1 MPTSS
6 QLRNALAYMS
16 ITVLVLV
23 FLNIYSARAT
33 RDLMFKAKCSS
44 SQDKLK
50 VVTSSFSGV
59 DALTQETTEQIIS
72 VIGDM
77 NVTRLLVTD
86 AAGRTL
92 YDSVPGQS
100 AAGKM
105 VLLQQVVQALE
116 GNDVFCCVYEDHTLK
131 SYAAAPI
138 LTHDTVVG
146 CVYMMEYDASQGGI
160 IASLERTIF
169 RGSLVLI
176 GILFL
181 CAVVFSMTGSG
192 RMRQILTSMRL
203 VREGEYS
210 HKIQMRGSD
219 EYATLATE
227 FNKLTDK
234 LQQTEIT
241 ERQFV
246 SDASHELKTPLASIK
261 LLSDSILQNEM
272 DADTMREFVADIG
285 AESDRLTRMAQKLL
299 TLSRASADETEG
311 GEHEVVD
318 VGRTLSRVFR
328 MLVPLADRQT
338 VELTASVEKGC
349 TILSFEDDAY
359 HVSGDNFLIPT
370 AEVVLTNL
378 HAGEVLDADTLP
390 RRYTAFT
397 PCFRE
402 EAGSAG
408 RDTRGIIRQHEFD
421 KVEMVKFAKP
431 EESDEELES
440 MTAEAEYLLQQLGL
454 PYRVISLCT
463 GDLGFS
469 ARQTYDIEVWLP
481 SYNAY
486 KEISSCSNCG
496 DFQARRANIKYR
508 DPENFKGSRYLH
520 TLNGSGL
527 PAGRT
532 MAAILE
538 NYQNVDGTITIPEV
552 LRPYMGGL
560 EKIEPVA

>member
-100 AAGKM
+100 AAGKV

-181 CAVVFSMTGSG
+181 CAVVFSMTGSE

-261 LLSDSILQNEM
+261 LLSDSILQNDM
-272 DADTMREFVADIG
+272 DADTMREFVSDIG
-285 AESDRLTRMAQKLL
+285 NESDRLTRMTQKLL
-299 TLSRASADETEG
+299 TLSKADAQTTC
-311 GEHEVVD
+311 EHEVVD
-318 VGRTLSRVFR
+318 LGETVRRVFR
-328 MLVPLADRQT
+328 MLVPLADRT
-338 VELTASVEKGC
+338 EIKLTASLDRDCYV
-349 TILSFEDDAY
+349 LSMEDDAY
-359 HVSGDNFLIPT
+359 QIIF
-370 AEVVLTNL
+370 NL
-378 HAGEVLDADTLP
+378 VENGIKYNHAGGSVHV
-390 RRYTAFT
+390 TARHT
-397 PCFRE
+397 Q
-402 EAGSAG
+402 
-408 RDTRGIIRQHEFD
+408 D
-421 KVEMVKFAKP
+421 
-431 EESDEELES
+431 
-440 MTAEAEYLLQQLGL
+440 EAELLVEDTGMGIPQDAIEHIFERF
-454 PYRVISLCT
+454 YRV
-463 GDLGFS
+463 DK
-469 ARQTYDIEVWLP
+469 AR
-481 SYNAY
+481 SR
-486 KEISSCSNCG
+486 
-496 DFQARRANIKYR
+496 QA
-508 DPENFKGSRYLH
+508 G
-520 TLNGSGL
+520 GSGL
-527 PAGRT
+527 GLSIVHELVER
-532 MAAILE
+532 
-538 NYQNVDGTITIPEV
+538 NFGTIEV
-552 LRPYMGGL
+552 SSKEGEGTKFTVRMPYFEL
-560 EKIEPVA
+560 EEDDGDA

>member
-100 AAGKM
+100 AAGKI

-116 GNDVFCCVYEDHTLK
+116 GSDVFCCVYEDHTLK

-192 RMRQILTSMRL
+192 RMRRILTSMRL
-203 VREGEYS
+203 VREGEF
-210 HKIQMRGSD
+210 HGIRPQD
-219 EYATLATE
+219 
-227 FNKLTDK
+227 
-234 LQQTEIT
+234 
-241 ERQFV
+241 
-246 SDASHELKTPLASIK
+246 P
-261 LLSDSILQNEM
+261 
-272 DADTMREFVADIG
+272 G
-285 AESDRLTRMAQKLL
+285 A
-299 TLSRASADETEG
+299 
-311 GEHEVVD
+311 
-318 VGRTLSRVFR
+318 
-328 MLVPLADRQT
+328 
-338 VELTASVEKGC
+338 
-349 TILSFEDDAY
+349 
-359 HVSGDNFLIPT
+359 
-370 AEVVLTNL
+370 
-378 HAGEVLDADTLP
+378 AG
-390 RRYTAFT
+390 
-397 PCFRE
+397 
-402 EAGSAG
+402 
-408 RDTRGIIRQHEFD
+408 
-421 KVEMVKFAKP
+421 
-431 EESDEELES
+431 
-440 MTAEAEYLLQQLGL
+440 
-454 PYRVISLCT
+454 
-463 GDLGFS
+463 
-469 ARQTYDIEVWLP
+469 
-481 SYNAY
+481 
-486 KEISSCSNCG
+486 
-496 DFQARRANIKYR
+496 
-508 DPENFKGSRYLH
+508 
-520 TLNGSGL
+520 
-527 PAGRT
+527 
-532 MAAILE
+532 
-538 NYQNVDGTITIPEV
+538 
-552 LRPYMGGL
+552 
-560 EKIEPVA
+560 